1 MISESFVRN
10 LRMRCQQHDCRWQ
23 ALSMLLI
30 LALPGVTGIASAQ
43 TESVVESEQS
53 TAQPRPNWLITPSVS
68 VEGTYTDNVNL
79 SPNKKADFITRLS
92 PGITLD
98 GKSGRASAS
107 LNYQWQHYAYAND
120 SSRGG
125 NQRSLAAKGQLE
137 LVDQWLFL
145 DASHNISQQSVSA
158 FGTQNAGNGLINSN
172 RTETAGYSISP
183 YIQGRLA
190 NVVDYQLRYSGTH
203 TSSDSGALSGGTAA
217 TTQAWNGRLSGAT
230 PLALLGWSLNVDRQK
245 IHNTNGFDSR
255 SDHAFGTLTYQID
268 PQIRLSASAGRES
281 DNFTSTTTLQKRTTT
296 GFGLDWAPTER
307 TSLSLK
313 KDRNAAGNG
322 HSIDFTHRTALSA
335 WKYSDSRSVVIP
347 TPQMTLAR
355 AGTAF
360 DLVYRQLASTPF
372 ADATARASAAN
383 SVLALLGIPADLPIF
398 GSLMTSQPYI
408 QRRQQASVALMG
420 ANNTVIFSVDRSDN
434 ERIGTG
440 IGLADDFALNTDIRQ
455 SGFNASWAHKLT
467 PHAALTLNAS
477 KSRSTGSSG
486 LETSNNAW
494 SLLLTTQ
501 LGVKTS
507 ASVGLRQNHFSSTTG
522 NGYDE
527 QALTGAMQFKF

>member
-1 MISESFVRN
+1 
-10 LRMRCQQHDCRWQ
+10 
-23 ALSMLLI
+23 MLLI
-30 LALPGVTGIASAQ
+30 SAFPSVPGMASAQ
-43 TESVVESEQS
+43 TESQAAGS
-53 TAQPRPNWLITPSVS
+53 ARPNWLITPSVS

-79 SPNKKADFITRLS
+79 SPNKKADFITRLN

-107 LNYQWQHYAYAND
+107 LNYQWQYYAYANN
-120 SSRGG
+120 SSGGG

-158 FGTQNAGNGLINSN
+158 FGTQNAGNGLNNSN

-203 TSSDSGALSGGTAA
+203 TRSDSGALSGTAA
-217 TTQAWNGRLSGAT
+217 TTRAWNGRLSGAT
-230 PLALLGWSLNVDRQK
+230 PLALLGWSFNVNRQET
-245 IHNTNGFDSR
+245 HNTNGLDSS
-255 SDHAFGTLTYQID
+255 SDQAFGTLTYQID

-281 DNFTSTTTLQKRTTT
+281 DNFTSTTLQKRTTT
-296 GFGLDWAPTER
+296 GLGLDWAPTER
-307 TSLSLK
+307 TNLSLK

-322 HSIDFTHRTALSA
+322 RSIDFTHRTALSA

-347 TPQMTLAR
+347 TPQMTAARIGTAYELAYQLFQSEPNPVAR
-355 AGTAF
+355 AAK
-360 DLVYRQLASTPF
+360 
-372 ADATARASAAN
+372 AN
-383 SVLALLGIPADLPIF
+383 SFLGSIPADTPIF
-398 GSLMTSQPYI
+398 GSLLTSQAYI
-408 QRRQQASVALMG
+408 QSRQQASVALMG
-420 ANNTVIFSVDRSDN
+420 ANNTVIFAIDRSDN

-440 IGLADDFALNTDIRQ
+440 IGLAGDFKDNSDIRQ

-467 PHAALTLNAS
+467 PHAALTLNAGT
-477 KSRSTGSSG
+477 SRSTGSSG
-486 LETSNNAW
+486 LETSNRIW
-494 SLLLTTQ
+494 SLLFTTQ
-501 LGVKTS
+501 LGAKTS
-507 ASVGLRQNHFSSTTG
+507 ASLGLRQNHFSSTAG

-527 QALTGAMQFKF
+527 QALTGAMQLRF